1 MHEDEGILLKDEKDM
16 LNGILDLKEMTVEK
30 IMTHRK
36 NIYSINIDEPDEYFI
51 KISKKFIQQ
60 NTYLEKK
67 IQIIF

>member
-1 MHEDEGILLKDEKDM
+1 MHEDEGILLKDERDM

-36 NIYSINIDEPDEYFI
+36 NIYSINIDQPEEYF
-51 KISKKFIQQ
+51 KKSPKVLLAE
-60 NTYLEKK
+60 YLFGKK